1 MAKRVAARE
10 LNHDNWDQEEE
21 EEEAGT
27 FQKVKIL
34 GLAIRFRNPPNFA
47 LNFGPIIR
55 NMLFKSRISIVDFY
69 DFCST
74 LKKTTEKYFIV
85 S

>member
-27 FQKVKIL
+27 FQKVK
-34 GLAIRFRNPPNFA
+34 
-47 LNFGPIIR
+47 LNRYGKTQHVI
-55 NMLFKSRISIVDFY
+55 SRPRLSY
-69 DFCST
+69 
-74 LKKTTEKYFIV
+74 Y
-85 S
+85 